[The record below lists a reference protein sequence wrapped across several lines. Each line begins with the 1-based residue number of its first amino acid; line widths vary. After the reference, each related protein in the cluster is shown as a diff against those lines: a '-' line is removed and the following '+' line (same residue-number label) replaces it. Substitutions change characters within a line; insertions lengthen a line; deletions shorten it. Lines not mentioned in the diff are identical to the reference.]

1 MQLPEKLSV
10 NQKVMGQ
17 KQSQQ
22 QVPVIQQPNN
32 VHGGGMISTRSAL
45 NGAPQVPFSYTM
57 AMHSGLP
64 PEHYGGHLVSP
75 TQGPMQLMPAQMQH
89 PILSASQEMPIVASQ
104 PMPPNASHTLLQ
116 YPSGL
121 SPHQAQN
128 ANQPTTP
135 PIGLNL
141 HLPSLLQ
148 AQAQHQGIFSPPS
161 TTMTHSPQILGHSLG
176 TSLFSPPPSS
186 SAQHGAM
193 FVNSPTSTGKV
204 VGFAPGT
211 PAHPPV
217 GSGTR
222 FRRYESPKLGGHISE
237 VSNSIPPNSQ
247 PSGPLVQNHNSPV
260 MQHKGFGKPSTN
272 GAGPITGSS
281 GFQPIQLPP
290 RLAQQQQQQNQQR
303 NPGTRYQNQRHPAN
317 RGGGGEGGKVVSGT
331 MTLADHLPTPF
342 VPMGGGA
349 LSAKREALLPT
360 PPSTHMVKLDTTL
373 TCEFRRQTSVL
384 PCLQ

>member
-22 QVPVIQQPNN
+22 QVPVIQQQVPVIQQPNN
-32 VHGGGMISTRSAL
+32 VHGGGMVGTRSAL
-45 NGAPQVPFSYTM
+45 NGTPQVPFSYTM

-104 PMPPNASHTLLQ
+104 PMPPNAPHTLLQ

-204 VGFAPGT
+204 VGL
-211 PAHPPV
+211 H
-217 GSGTR
+217 R
-222 FRRYESPKLGGHISE
+222 
-237 VSNSIPPNSQ
+237 
-247 PSGPLVQNHNSPV
+247 
-260 MQHKGFGKPSTN
+260 
-272 GAGPITGSS
+272 
-281 GFQPIQLPP
+281 
-290 RLAQQQQQQNQQR
+290 
-303 NPGTRYQNQRHPAN
+303 
-317 RGGGGEGGKVVSGT
+317 
-331 MTLADHLPTPF
+331 
-342 VPMGGGA
+342 
-349 LSAKREALLPT
+349 ALLPT
-360 PPSTHMVKLDTTL
+360 HPSGLALDFDVMSHPNQVGTLAKCPTPYLPTRSLRVPLCRTTIV
-373 TCEFRRQTSVL
+373 Q
-384 PCLQ
+384 